1 MGTNW
6 LMSIHKI
13 LSTWRAA
20 AQQLKL
26 DHWVLINHHP
36 LHVLSHHAFYQ
47 LHNHNGLQVSILQHL
62 SFNHSQQVHLRFQV
76 RHFHLQLMCLQ
87 LITSCQ
93 YIEVAMCY
101 LRLLPLHSKFIVRIN
116 STLWFAITQQLHRL
130 IQLWI

>member
-6 LMSIHKI
+6 LMSLHKI

-26 DHWVLINHHP
+26 HHWVLINHHP
-36 LHVLSHHAFYQ
+36 RHVLSHHAFYQ
-47 LHNHNGLQVSILQHL
+47 LQNRLQVSILQQL
-62 SFNHSQQVHLRFQV
+62 SFNHSQQAHLRFQV

-87 LITSCQ
+87 LIASCQ

-101 LRLLPLHSKFIVRIN
+101 PHLLLLHSLFIVSIN
-116 STLWFAITQQLHRL
+116 STLWFANTQQQHRL
-130 IQLWI
+130 L